1 MRARLAIYVSNI
13 KVQLREILLRDKAP
27 EFLLASAKG
36 TVPILV
42 TQKEVIEESLDIM
55 VWSLKQED
63 PEHWLNM
70 PTEGYNWI
78 SRNDGPFKKALDHTK
93 YSTRFPDLDA
103 KLERAKAL
111 EFLTDLNL
119 QIGNSKWMFG
129 KNCSLADM
137 ALLPFIRQFSNI
149 DSHWFYS
156 QNLPNVQKWLNYFL
170 ETNHFLQIMKKY
182 SIWTSNSPPIIFSK
196 SN

>member
-13 KVQLREILLRDKAP
+13 KVQLREILLRNKAP

-36 TVPILV
+36 TVPVLI

-70 PTEGYNWI
+70 PAEGYNWI
-78 SRNDGPFKKALDHTK
+78 SRNDGPFKKAVDHTK
-93 YSTRFPDLDA
+93 YSTRFPDLDP
-103 KLERAKAL
+103 KLERTKAL

-129 KNCSLADM
+129 KDCSLADM

-156 QNLPNVQKWLNYFL
+156 QNLPNVHKWLNYFL
-170 ETNHFLQIMKKY
+170 ETNHFLQVMKKY
-182 SIWTSNSPPIIFSK
+182 SIWTSSNPPIIFSK

>member
-1 MRARLAIYVSNI
+1 MLI
-13 KVQLREILLRDKAP
+13 
-27 EFLLASAKG
+27 
-36 TVPILV
+36 
-42 TQKEVIEESLDIM
+42 
-55 VWSLKQED
+55 
-63 PEHWLNM
+63 
-70 PTEGYNWI
+70 
-78 SRNDGPFKKALDHTK
+78 
-93 YSTRFPDLDA
+93 
-103 KLERAKAL
+103 

-170 ETNHFLQIMKKY
+170 ETKRAFL
-182 SIWTSNSPPIIFSK
+182 SK
-196 SN
+196 IK

>member
-13 KVQLREILLRDKAP
+13 KVQLREILLRNKAP

-36 TVPILV
+36 TVPVLI

-93 YSTRFPDLDA
+93 HAARFPDLDP

-129 KNCSLADM
+129 KDCSLADM

-149 DSHWFYS
+149 DSPWFYS
-156 QNLPNVQKWLNYFL
+156 QNLPNVHKWLDYFL

-182 SIWTSNSPPIIFSK
+182 SIWTSNNPPIIFSK